1 MRVDDYIAN
10 AGEPGT
16 SVLEAIR
23 AVVRNAVP
31 NVTEAIKYD
40 MPVFHLGEAYI
51 FYMGGWKTHAAI
63 YPIAKHYGFETDITP
78 YRSGKDTVK
87 FPYNKPLP
95 LDLIARI
102 VEARV
107 ADIQNK

>member
-1 MRVDDYIAN
+1 MTVDHYIAN
-10 AGEPGT
+10 AGEPGS

-23 AVVRNAVP
+23 AAVRDVVP
-31 NVTEAIKYD
+31 GVTEDIKYD
-40 MPVFHLGEAYI
+40 MPVFRLGEAYI
-51 FYMGGWKTHAAI
+51 FYMGGWKKHAAI
-63 YPIAKHYGFETDITP
+63 YPIAKHYGFEAEITP